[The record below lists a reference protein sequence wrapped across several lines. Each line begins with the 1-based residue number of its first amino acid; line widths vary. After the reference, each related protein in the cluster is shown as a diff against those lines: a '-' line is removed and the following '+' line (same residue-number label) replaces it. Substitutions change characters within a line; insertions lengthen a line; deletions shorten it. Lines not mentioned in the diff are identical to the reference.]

1 MTTTICAAVTGT
13 VWKIEVSVGDR
24 VEEGD
29 DLLILES
36 MKMEVPAT
44 AEADCTVV
52 ELLCK
57 EGDGVTEGQA
67 LVVVE
72 AA

>member
-1 MTTTICAAVTGT
+1 MSTTICATVAGT
-13 VWKIEVSVGDR
+13 VRRIEVSVGDR

-36 MKMEVPAT
+36 MKMEVPAN
-44 AEADCTVV
+44 AETDCTVV

-57 EGDGVTEGQA
+57 EGDAVADGQA
-67 LVVVE
+67 FMVVDPV
-72 AA
+72 